1 MRFNKAWIDTLVP
14 NAKTADELSDI
25 ITMAGLEVDTV
36 DDVAG
41 VFNNVVI
48 GEVLTCADHPDSD
61 HLHVTTINVG
71 TEVLDIV
78 CGAPNCRAGLKVAC
92 AKVGAVLP
100 GDFKIKPAKL
110 RGVPSNGML
119 CSYKEL
125 GLAEESNGIIEL
137 PSDAPVGTDL
147 REYFALNDKAIEVDL
162 TANRADCLSIRGLAR
177 EIGVLLKTDVI
188 YPEIKA
194 VTPEISD
201 VFPVEIEDKAAAPRY
216 ISRVIKGL
224 DTSKPSPIWMQER
237 LRRAGIRSIDA
248 IVDVTNYVMLELG
261 QPMHA
266 FDLASLR
273 DKIVVRKA
281 KNGETLTLLSG
292 AEAKLK
298 DDTLVIADAEGVAAL
313 AGIFGGSRTGV
324 QANSAD
330 IVLEA
335 AYFAPSAIKNRARE
349 YGLATDASHRF
360 ERGVD
365 FEITAIAMERATAYL
380 LDICGGKAGPLNEV
394 FNKEFLPSRNKIVVP
409 YDLINSVIG
418 IDIEKATVL
427 DILARLGLAPIDN
440 GEAVEVTSPSWRYDI
455 AIPVDICEEVARI
468 YGYDNIPNLE
478 PVAPLRM
485 IKQPENKITTYKLK
499 SLLADIGYHEIVTY
513 SFVEPNALKTINPAV
528 DAIMIPSPISADMS
542 AMRTTLWTG
551 LINTVVYNI
560 NRQMNNIKLFETGLT
575 FIPDTN
581 AENGIRQEE
590 MIGGILN
597 GNTNDEIWNTANR
610 AFDFYDLKGD
620 VEALIATTAQPE
632 SFTFQRCDIPALH
645 PGVSAA
651 LYKDNECVGYLGLI
665 HPSIQKK
672 LGLKHAVYL
681 FEIKMSAL
689 GIRKLPSYKEVSKYP
704 SIRRDLAIVLDKS
717 ISYSDVLASIKKN
730 GGNKIVDEFVF
741 DVYQGANLPDNKKSI
756 AVGIVM
762 QDTEKTLEESEVT
775 TAIDNI
781 VKGLATDLGAVL
793 RD

>member
-349 YGLATDASHRF
+349 YGLATDASHHF

-427 DILARLGLAPIDN
+427 DILARLGLAPIDT